1 MYYYAFRHSPK
12 MVGREHGESLPV
24 TAIMKDTSVWLTG
37 WLDDRPEGHFYFS
50 GITEDEYNML
60 DAFGIKT
67 MTIAEYRNHDFV
79 LAST

>member
-1 MYYYAFRHSPK
+1 MYYYAFRYSK
-12 MVGREHGESLPV
+12 EMVDRDRGETLPV
-24 TAIMKDTSVWLTG
+24 SAIMKDGSVWLTG
-37 WLDDRPEGHFYFS
+37 WLDDRPEGHYYFS

-67 MTIAEYRNHDFV
+67 TTVAEYKNRA